1 MMNPCDIGAS
11 ADMWLLSA
19 VYVSA
24 IVVLAKA
31 IAYGMRDE
39 DDQDDDRL

>member
-1 MMNPCDIGAS
+1 MINPCDIGS
-11 ADMWLLSA
+11 TADMWLLAA
-19 VYVSA
+19 VYAAA

>member
-11 ADMWLLSA
+11 ADVWLLAA
-19 VYVSA
+19 VYAAA
-24 IVVLAKA
+24 IMVLARA
-31 IAYGMRDE
+31 IAYGMGDE